1 MKFAVGKDLGNSKS
15 LSQRERVSVGISLT
29 GGKVFHRRLTNHKT
43 ACAASTVVWR
53 RTTNWRQ
60 P

>member
-15 LSQRERVSVGISLT
+15 LSQRDRVSFGIFLN
-29 GGKVFHRRLTNHKT
+29 GGEVFHRRLTNHKT
-43 ACAASTVVWR
+43 AYAASAVVWR
-53 RTTNWRQ
+53 RTTIWRQ